1 VLRRRAH
8 IEALFSTAKRRPAYP
23 GWFPADD
30 GTVGYCQ
37 KFYEKRRRDGTTE
50 FTEKFSVVSKL

>member
-1 VLRRRAH
+1 V
-8 IEALFSTAKRRPAYP
+8 LFSTAKRRPAYP